1 MEVGCRK
8 KEGEERR
15 GLSCGE
21 DEGEGEGGRGLVTN
35 AESEAGWEVTSE

>member
-8 KEGEERR
+8 KEGEEGTELWGRR
-15 GLSCGE
+15 R
-21 DEGEGEGGRGLVTN
+21 GGRGLVTN

>member
-8 KEGEERR
+8 KEGEEGTELWGRR
-15 GLSCGE
+15 RRR
-21 DEGEGEGGRGLVTN
+21 GGRGLVTN